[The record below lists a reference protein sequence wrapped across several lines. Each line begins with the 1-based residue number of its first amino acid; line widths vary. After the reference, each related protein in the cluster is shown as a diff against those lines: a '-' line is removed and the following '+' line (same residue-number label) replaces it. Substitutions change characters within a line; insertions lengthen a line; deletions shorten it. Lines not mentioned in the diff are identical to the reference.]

1 MKSTNPR
8 ILTGVVTS
16 NKADKTI
23 TVKIE
28 RKVKHPLYGKVVKR
42 ASKVHAHD
50 ENNSASIGD
59 IVSVKECRPISKT
72 KTWVLV
78 SDEIPQTVEDDRL
91 IDVSVAAAVQLG
103 FYEKGLAKV
112 HVEVLDI
119 EAGTVSYTIEV
130 GRFADN
136 QSALALLVELR
147 NKIDFES
154 EKIRVK
160 PISGSSYGIEIGPI
174 YRKRNLEKIESLMKV
189 MDVPSVRVFLKD

>member
-1 MKSTNPR
+1 MESTNPR

-78 SDEIPQTVEDDRL
+78 SDEIPQTVED
-91 IDVSVAAAVQLG
+91 
-103 FYEKGLAKV
+103 K
-112 HVEVLDI
+112 
-119 EAGTVSYTIEV
+119 
-130 GRFADN
+130 
-136 QSALALLVELR
+136 
-147 NKIDFES
+147 
-154 EKIRVK
+154 
-160 PISGSSYGIEIGPI
+160 
-174 YRKRNLEKIESLMKV
+174 
-189 MDVPSVRVFLKD
+189 

>member
-78 SDEIPQTVEDDRL
+78 SDDIPQTVED
-91 IDVSVAAAVQLG
+91 
-103 FYEKGLAKV
+103 K
-112 HVEVLDI
+112 
-119 EAGTVSYTIEV
+119 
-130 GRFADN
+130 
-136 QSALALLVELR
+136 
-147 NKIDFES
+147 
-154 EKIRVK
+154 
-160 PISGSSYGIEIGPI
+160 
-174 YRKRNLEKIESLMKV
+174 
-189 MDVPSVRVFLKD
+189 

>member
-1 MKSTNPR
+1 MRSTNPR

-78 SDEIPQTVEDDRL
+78 SDDISQTVE
-91 IDVSVAAAVQLG
+91 
-103 FYEKGLAKV
+103 
-112 HVEVLDI
+112 
-119 EAGTVSYTIEV
+119 
-130 GRFADN
+130 
-136 QSALALLVELR
+136 
-147 NKIDFES
+147 NK
-154 EKIRVK
+154 
-160 PISGSSYGIEIGPI
+160 
-174 YRKRNLEKIESLMKV
+174 
-189 MDVPSVRVFLKD
+189 

>member
-59 IVSVKECRPISKT
+59 IVSVKECRPISKS

-78 SDEIPQTVEDDRL
+78 SDEMPQTVED
-91 IDVSVAAAVQLG
+91 
-103 FYEKGLAKV
+103 K
-112 HVEVLDI
+112 
-119 EAGTVSYTIEV
+119 
-130 GRFADN
+130 
-136 QSALALLVELR
+136 
-147 NKIDFES
+147 
-154 EKIRVK
+154 
-160 PISGSSYGIEIGPI
+160 
-174 YRKRNLEKIESLMKV
+174 
-189 MDVPSVRVFLKD
+189 

>member
-28 RKVKHPLYGKVVKR
+28 RKVKHPLYGKVVQR

-78 SDEIPQTVEDDRL
+78 SDEMPQTVED
-91 IDVSVAAAVQLG
+91 
-103 FYEKGLAKV
+103 K
-112 HVEVLDI
+112 
-119 EAGTVSYTIEV
+119 
-130 GRFADN
+130 
-136 QSALALLVELR
+136 
-147 NKIDFES
+147 
-154 EKIRVK
+154 
-160 PISGSSYGIEIGPI
+160 
-174 YRKRNLEKIESLMKV
+174 
-189 MDVPSVRVFLKD
+189 

>member
-1 MKSTNPR
+1 MKTTNPR

-59 IVSVKECRPISKT
+59 TVSVKECRPISKT

-78 SDEIPQTVEDDRL
+78 TDVVSQTTEDE
-91 IDVSVAAAVQLG
+91 
-103 FYEKGLAKV
+103 
-112 HVEVLDI
+112 
-119 EAGTVSYTIEV
+119 
-130 GRFADN
+130 
-136 QSALALLVELR
+136 
-147 NKIDFES
+147 
-154 EKIRVK
+154 
-160 PISGSSYGIEIGPI
+160 
-174 YRKRNLEKIESLMKV
+174 
-189 MDVPSVRVFLKD
+189 

>member
-78 SDEIPQTVEDDRL
+78 SDEMPQTAED
-91 IDVSVAAAVQLG
+91 
-103 FYEKGLAKV
+103 KK
-112 HVEVLDI
+112 
-119 EAGTVSYTIEV
+119 
-130 GRFADN
+130 
-136 QSALALLVELR
+136 
-147 NKIDFES
+147 
-154 EKIRVK
+154 
-160 PISGSSYGIEIGPI
+160 
-174 YRKRNLEKIESLMKV
+174 
-189 MDVPSVRVFLKD
+189 

>member
-78 SDEIPQTVEDDRL
+78 SDNIPQTVED
-91 IDVSVAAAVQLG
+91 
-103 FYEKGLAKV
+103 K
-112 HVEVLDI
+112 
-119 EAGTVSYTIEV
+119 
-130 GRFADN
+130 
-136 QSALALLVELR
+136 
-147 NKIDFES
+147 
-154 EKIRVK
+154 
-160 PISGSSYGIEIGPI
+160 
-174 YRKRNLEKIESLMKV
+174 
-189 MDVPSVRVFLKD
+189 

>member
-78 SDEIPQTVEDDRL
+78 SDDISQNAED
-91 IDVSVAAAVQLG
+91 G
-103 FYEKGLAKV
+103 
-112 HVEVLDI
+112 
-119 EAGTVSYTIEV
+119 
-130 GRFADN
+130 
-136 QSALALLVELR
+136 
-147 NKIDFES
+147 
-154 EKIRVK
+154 
-160 PISGSSYGIEIGPI
+160 
-174 YRKRNLEKIESLMKV
+174 
-189 MDVPSVRVFLKD
+189 

>member
-59 IVSVKECRPISKT
+59 IVYVKECRPISKT

-78 SDEIPQTVEDDRL
+78 SDEMPQTVED
-91 IDVSVAAAVQLG
+91 
-103 FYEKGLAKV
+103 K
-112 HVEVLDI
+112 
-119 EAGTVSYTIEV
+119 
-130 GRFADN
+130 
-136 QSALALLVELR
+136 
-147 NKIDFES
+147 
-154 EKIRVK
+154 
-160 PISGSSYGIEIGPI
+160 
-174 YRKRNLEKIESLMKV
+174 
-189 MDVPSVRVFLKD
+189 